1 MMNGCS
7 QERIFLKTS
16 TMMLFWSSLDVVSS
30 RGNQRFRQQVLQLV
44 VRSLVV
50 GVGVGLLVAVA
61 EFSFGE
67 GVSYLSVL
75 SGLVG
80 LVLAGGAQSL
90 LRVMK
95 SGRVESKHRSR
106 RFKLTGCLSK
116 PLV

>member
-1 MMNGCS
+1 MLSGADL
-7 QERIFLKTS
+7 LKEIND
-16 TMMLFWSSLDVVSS
+16 DVVLEQPG
-30 RGNQRFRQQVLQLV
+30 RGFEQGQSKIPTQVLQLV

-95 SGRVESKHRSR
+95 SG
-106 RFKLTGCLSK
+106 G
-116 PLV
+116 